1 MGEYIE
7 REDAINAVL
16 EQLPV
21 CFEMDAVES
30 ALMELPA
37 ADVRE
42 VVRGRWKRVDPRST
56 VETFRCSE
64 CNYYAQ
70 MNATNFCP
78 NCGADMRETCDIDSC
93 PIHFPDE
100 QPKYDPDEF
109 FSAERGDGR

>member
-1 MGEYIE
+1 MADDFIK

-42 VVRGRWKRVDPRST
+42 VVRGRWIEKGGVW
-56 VETFRCSE
+56 E
-64 CNYYAQ
+64 CPECKAAYKARLLYIKP
-70 MNATNFCP
+70 NFCP
-78 NCGADMRETCDIDSC
+78 NCGAKMDKE
-93 PIHFPDE
+93 
-100 QPKYDPDEF
+100 
-109 FSAERGDGR
+109 G